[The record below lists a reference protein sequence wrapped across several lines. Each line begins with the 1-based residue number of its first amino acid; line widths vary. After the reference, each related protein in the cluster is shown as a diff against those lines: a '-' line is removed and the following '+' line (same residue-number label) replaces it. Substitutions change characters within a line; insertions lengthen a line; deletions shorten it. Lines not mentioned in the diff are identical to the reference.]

1 MHQSKCI
8 FCQKVYTLE
17 ILILSHHFIQT
28 IFFLRIIEE
37 PNKPTIMD
45 ADGSA
50 VMGTVGPF
58 RLKQALI
65 LVCLVEGG
73 QPRPEV
79 VWYRDGDLWDQEND
93 PSTYDEVLQN
103 TLVISELDRSF
114 QGSVFEC
121 RAINNNV
128 TKPPSSK
135 VEILLEMPILAMTIA
150 NLPDPVTADVTYQIL
165 CQVTG
170 AQPPPQVSFSKKL
183 LNPNSIIT
191 VWNLKHLHATLLF
204 YVKSI

>member
-1 MHQSKCI
+1 MHFWPKS
-8 FCQKVYTLE
+8 L
-17 ILILSHHFIQT
+17 HFRNIDF
-28 IFFLRIIEE
+28 IPSLYPNFLMFFFFLRIIEE

-170 AQPPPQVSFSKKL
+170 AQPPPQVSFC
-183 LNPNSIIT
+183 
-191 VWNLKHLHATLLF
+191 
-204 YVKSI
+204 